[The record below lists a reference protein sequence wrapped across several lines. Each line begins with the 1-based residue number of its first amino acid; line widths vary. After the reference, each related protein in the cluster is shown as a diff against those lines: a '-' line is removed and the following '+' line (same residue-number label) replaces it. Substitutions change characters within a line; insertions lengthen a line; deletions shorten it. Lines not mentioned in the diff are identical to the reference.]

1 MKKEQWIRTHTLG
14 NTHHQRISL
23 EGVCI
28 RQTATEANR
37 VRGKGLIITS
47 TYSNQIVS
55 KRRVF
60 HHEITILEAVQ
71 STIENALK
79 AGDLLL
85 HYLQTSEPLG
95 NRFLRLLIENKQ
107 KTGSRVQTG
116 VNWLWCSFC
125 IVCLVERS
133 LTLGK

>member
-1 MKKEQWIRTHTLG
+1 MKNEQWIRTHTLG
-14 NTHHQRISL
+14 NTYRQKISL

-107 KTGSRVQTG
+107 KTISRVQTRSQF
-116 VNWLWCSFC
+116 VVVFLMY
-125 IVCLVERS
+125 CL
-133 LTLGK
+133 LGGRFTYLG